1 MLSMDPARI
10 GPRAAALGRRLVP
23 IPPLTS
29 EQRHA
34 IQSVQESA
42 QRHQLCL
49 ENQPGDMVYLNS
61 WNTLHAREAYQD
73 GETWSR
79 HLIRLWLH
87 NESLGWS
94 IPPSMK
100 MPWDSAFGAKAK
112 EVINRNYPLAP
123 MPVYMES
130 RYTNNTAAFVP
141 EDDDFDD
148 DHCQPGEK
156 EVEEIAAGSKCEEI
170 E

>member
-1 MLSMDPARI
+1 
-10 GPRAAALGRRLVP
+10 
-23 IPPLTS
+23 
-29 EQRHA
+29 
-34 IQSVQESA
+34 
-42 QRHQLCL
+42 
-49 ENQPGDMVYLNS
+49 
-61 WNTLHAREAYQD
+61 
-73 GETWSR
+73 
-79 HLIRLWLH
+79 
-87 NESLGWS
+87 
-94 IPPSMK
+94 MK

>member
-1 MLSMDPARI
+1 
-10 GPRAAALGRRLVP
+10 
-23 IPPLTS
+23 
-29 EQRHA
+29 
-34 IQSVQESA
+34 
-42 QRHQLCL
+42 
-49 ENQPGDMVYLNS
+49 MVYLNS

-87 NESLGWS
+87 NETLGWS
-94 IPPSMK
+94 VPPSMK
-100 MPWDSAFGAKAK
+100 MPWDSAFGVKAK

-141 EDDDFDD
+141 DDDDDLDD
-148 DHCQPGEK
+148 DNLDDDSNQPEDKEEK
-156 EVEEIAAGSKCEEI
+156 ATTNSKCVERE
-170 E
+170 